1 MGNSTSRSQV
11 WQYKVEPS
19 LKCRIK
25 DSFVQW
31 QIKGP
36 DGPLSYGMRLKTSE
50 SAQKVTFPPLL
61 LASARMYVSH
71 PGHALRHPCATV
83 FTCTLYAIVFGRLD
97 GGLS

>member
-61 LASARMYVSH
+61 LASARMYVSPGPRSASSLRDCVHLH
-71 PGHALRHPCATV
+71 PVRHSFWTP
-83 FTCTLYAIVFGRLD
+83 
-97 GGLS
+97 